1 MKGEGIRIG
10 KGESSPMSLVALEF
24 IILQSCS
31 LGEMGGGQPL
41 CSYISHW
48 PQAVGN
54 GLEGKSVMC

>member
-1 MKGEGIRIG
+1 
-10 KGESSPMSLVALEF
+10 MSLVALEF

-41 CSYISHW
+41 CSYGSHW

-54 GLEGKSVMC
+54 GEEHKSVMCSTCSLHLNRSQLSNF